1 MDDNNFLAGFW
12 VMIFLQDF
20 EWWFSCVSLWCIKQI
35 KEQCSDF
42 TVVIMKLMR
51 EITARWGNRNA
62 SHHVIYHIIKKKKPI
77 LLSGTLFLPQKA
89 QNRALLQINEDNKT
103 SNCWRWIPTQKG
115 GFINIGFL
123 FFTFY
128 GISGSKYFVDLSVMY
143 VNKYFRKF
151 IFRWQT
157 WSALPFLF
165 PSPPPVPSPWSQTPQ
180 QINTQK
186 SHFPQRLNE
195 HTKTNI
201 FRYWKQHFHREY
213 SL

>member
-1 MDDNNFLAGFW
+1 
-12 VMIFLQDF
+12 MIFLC
-20 EWWFSCVSLWCIKQI
+20 FSLMHKTDQS
-35 KEQCSDF
+35 
-42 TVVIMKLMR
+42 TVFR
-51 EITARWGNRNA
+51 FYFSNYEINERNHSKVRQQKCKSSCHL
-62 SHHVIYHIIKKKKPI
+62 SHYQRKKPI